1 MPKTKQSAPAPSLEQ
16 RIADIHAEINGLIEA
31 KAAELKKLPTYEG
44 IPLERV
50 AYDIR
55 VKAWGCEC
63 KQYLALAL
71 KDES

>member
-1 MPKTKQSAPAPSLEQ
+1 MLKPKQPALNLEQ
-16 RIADIHAEINGLIEA
+16 RILDIHAEINALIEA

-63 KQYLALAL
+63 KQYLAL
-71 KDES
+71 KDEN